1 MYNVDWAAI
10 RGSVARTPA
19 GDSRP
24 VAAAGPRWLPRVSP
38 VVWSLGFT
46 SLLTDVSSEMIA
58 SILPIYLVLHL
69 HVSPAVFGIID
80 GLYQGV
86 ALLVRAIAGFL
97 GDRWN
102 RHKSI
107 AVAGYALSAGCRLAM
122 LAVGSAWGGIAAV
135 VAVDRTAKGIRTAP
149 RDTLISRATPAE
161 ELGRA
166 FGVHR
171 ALDAAGALL
180 GPLVAFAILT
190 AIPLGFDVIFVASFC
205 VALIGVAVIVIFV
218 RPVESGSDDGRTPSA
233 RAALSLLNDRRL
245 RRVAIATGLLSLATI
260 SDAFLFLVLQRQV
273 GFDAGVFPLLFVAV
287 ALVNFA
293 LSAPSGYLADRFGRA
308 RVFLAGHALLWCAYG
323 TLMLPGSGML
333 RMAVCLLLVGA
344 YYAATDGV
352 LAAIAAAVLPREL
365 CGTGLSIVSSITNLG
380 RLVSSMLFG
389 FAWAAWGLQ
398 PAISVFIIGLAAA
411 VVAGMIVLGDAGAA
425 ASADAT

>member
-10 RGSVARTPA
+10 RSSVARMPA
-19 GDSRP
+19 GASP
-24 VAAAGPRWLPRVSP
+24 AAAIGPRWLPRVSP

-97 GDRWN
+97 GDRWD

-107 AVAGYALSAGCRLAM
+107 AVAGYALSAVCRLAM

-149 RDTLISRATPAE
+149 RDTLISRATPAD

-180 GPLVAFAILT
+180 GPLVAFAILS

-205 VALIGVAVIVIFV
+205 VALIGVAVIVVFV
-218 RPVESGSDDGRTPSA
+218 RPVESASDDRRAPSA
-233 RAALSLLNDRRL
+233 RAAVALLNDRRL

-273 GFDAGVFPLLFVAV
+273 GFDAGIFPLLFVAV

-293 LSAPSGYLADRFGRA
+293 LSAPGGYLADRFGRA

-323 TLMLPGSGML
+323 TLMLPGNGMF
-333 RMAVCLLLVGA
+333 RIAVCLLLVGA

-352 LAAIAAAVLPREL
+352 LAALAAAVLPREL
-365 CGTGLSIVSSITNLG
+365 CGTGLSLVSSITNLG